1 MGSNY
6 ENRARVK
13 TSVDVRMGL
22 HELASESTAGYAVVT
37 LLLRMA
43 VELEALREALA
54 SPEVPE
60 AVRDSYR
67 EAYARIA
74 VLSHN
79 SAGPYGSTE
88 KILARFIPRDPSAE
102 PFTPE
107 LEMMARLGSSVEE
120 REALRAKMEEV
131 EFYT

>member
-6 ENRARVK
+6 ENSARVK

-22 HELASESTAGYAVVT
+22 YELSSESIAGHAAVK

-54 SPEVPE
+54 SPEIPD
-60 AVRDSYR
+60 AVRESYR
-67 EAYARIA
+67 KAYARIA

-88 KILARFIPRDPSAE
+88 KVIARFIPRDPSAE

-107 LEMMARLGSSVEE
+107 LEMMARLGASAEE
-120 REALRAKMEEV
+120 QQALRAKMEEV